1 MWQLL
6 GKKKHNNNTSTS
18 DMQKTQREVKRIAGE
33 EKQLLLSLV
42 REWFGS
48 PLFPSLE
55 TVERKLQDFIHF
67 SQI

>member
-1 MWQLL
+1 
-6 GKKKHNNNTSTS
+6 
-18 DMQKTQREVKRIAGE
+18 MQNTQREVKRIAGE

-55 TVERKLQDFIHF
+55 TVKRKLQDFIHF